1 MFKSL
6 FILSSLLL
14 ALESSAASTMCLSFY
29 KSASSGKVTSEH
41 IISGIEETL
50 YIGTP
55 VSVKPFSAN
64 GNKNSLWLVT
74 LENPKTK
81 QIVTALFKPRFPG
94 DGDGWNRVTM
104 EYASYEVAK
113 LLGMHNIPPVAYRYN
128 LTIDGKF
135 FHEGSIQYFVKDASL
150 LKNVEKKDWNVNA
163 EHFISDA
170 RVLDILLQNPDRHA
184 GNFIFGPHWV
194 DGIRKPFLIDQAAN
208 MRKGTNMRLS
218 TKGPFNDE
226 TISEFNPTTVK
237 NLRELTAKKL
247 EITFP
252 FMTPE
257 EVQRVLHHRDGIIKF
272 IDSRSS
278 GK

>member
-1 MFKSL
+1 MFKL
-6 FILSSLLL
+6 FIFVTGILV
-14 ALESSAASTMCLSFY
+14 ALESLATSSMCLSFY
-29 KSASSGKVTSEH
+29 KSSSSKSVVSA
-41 IISGIEETL
+41 IEETL
-50 YIGTP
+50 YIGVP
-55 VSVKPFSAN
+55 ISVKPFSAN

-81 QIVTALFKPRFPG
+81 QKVTALFKPRFPG

-113 LLGMHNIPPVAYRYN
+113 LLGMENIPPVAYRYN
-128 LTIDGKF
+128 LTINGRF
-135 FHEGSIQYFVKDASL
+135 FHEGSIQYFVNDATL
-150 LKNVEKKDWNVNA
+150 LKDVEKKNWNVVP

-184 GNFIFGPHWV
+184 GNFIIGPHWI

-208 MRKGTNMRLS
+208 MRKGTDMRLS
-218 TKGPFNDE
+218 TKGPFNE
-226 TISEFNPTTVK
+226 GLITEFNPKTVQK
-237 NLRELTAKKL
+237 LRELTAKTL
-247 EITFP
+247 EVTFS
-252 FMTPE
+252 FMTSE

-272 IDSRSS
+272 IDSRFS